1 LKTKI
6 IVYLAASIAAGAFAE
21 DAEPVCVVT
30 VEPGVT
36 NRLDECEV
44 SVTQDGVTETKEF
57 SSLSLV
63 SGTFK
68 KRGFGFLMSS
78 TAMTNF
84 TGTILIEE
92 GALMTESP
100 GMTGPAD
107 ATAGPM
113 VISNGASLVLAPSAG
128 TCEN

>member
-1 LKTKI
+1 M
-6 IVYLAASIAAGAFAE
+6 
-21 DAEPVCVVT
+21 
-30 VEPGVT
+30 
-36 NRLDECEV
+36 
-44 SVTQDGVTETKEF
+44 TETKAF
-57 SSLSLV
+57 SSLSHV

-78 TAMTNF
+78 TAMTKF

-107 ATAGPM
+107 ASRRPAENP
-113 VISNGASLVLAPSAG
+113 ACSA
-128 TCEN
+128 T